1 MDVGVVV
8 HFAIDSFLHANEQQS
23 IDLKLN
29 KCSKVIYMLC
39 VCVCVCVWSGYCFA
53 LLCFQFCFVCLLQ
66 LIYLF
71 AIKSLPIRQ
80 PISFGNAT
88 IAR

>member
-1 MDVGVVV
+1 MDVGIMV
-8 HFAIDSFLHANEQQS
+8 HFANEQQS
-23 IDLKLN
+23 INLKLN
-29 KCSKVIYMLC
+29 KCSKVIYML
-39 VCVCVCVWSGYCFA
+39 CVCVWSGYCFA